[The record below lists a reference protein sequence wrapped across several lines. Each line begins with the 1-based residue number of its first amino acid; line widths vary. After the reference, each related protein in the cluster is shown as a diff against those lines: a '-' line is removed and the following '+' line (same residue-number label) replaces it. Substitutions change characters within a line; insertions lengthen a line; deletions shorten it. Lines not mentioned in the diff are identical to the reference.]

1 MKAKTKRVQSEMLM
15 VNPKEFTRFFLMTIL
30 VLLSITSAAQEESK
44 FDFGVKIM
52 FGGRYDNVRM
62 CVASEAGV
70 PGGMIADVMM
80 LVKYPLK
87 DNLNLTFELPV
98 MRPILF
104 VTAFQMLQFE
114 PQFTLE
120 YSKELSKG
128 EFFVA
133 GFGLG
138 TSFHYGP
145 DYKSDQKN
153 KNHSFFAIGPEFSTL
168 LAYKFSNKEGIP
180 RIIGIR
186 PFYIPLFSNEPG
198 YESGT
203 VLGGVVDFGYYF

>member
-1 MKAKTKRVQSEMLM
+1 MRNIL
-15 VNPKEFTRFFLMTIL
+15 LTIL
-30 VLLSITSAAQEESK
+30 ALLSITSLAQEESK
-44 FDFGVKIM
+44 LDFGVKIM

-62 CVASEAGV
+62 CVASDAGV

-80 LVKYPLK
+80 LFKYPLN
-87 DNLNLTFELPV
+87 DNLDLTFELPV

-104 VTAFQMLQFE
+104 ATAFKMLQFE
-114 PQFTLE
+114 PQFTVE
-120 YSKELSKG
+120 YSKELNKG
-128 EFFVA
+128 DFIVT
-133 GFGLG
+133 GLGVG

-145 DYKSDQKN
+145 DYLSDQKN
-153 KNHSFFAIGPEFSTL
+153 KSHSFFAMGPEFSTL
-168 LAYKFSNKEGIP
+168 LAIKFSNKEGTP

-203 VLGGVVDFGYYF
+203 VLGGVVEFGYYF

>member
-1 MKAKTKRVQSEMLM
+1 MK
-15 VNPKEFTRFFLMTIL
+15 NFLLAIL
-30 VLLSITSAAQEESK
+30 VFSSFFSVAQQESK
-44 FDFGVKIM
+44 FDFGVKLM

-62 CVASEAGV
+62 CVASDAGV
-70 PGGMIADVMM
+70 PGGIIADVMI
-80 LVKYPLK
+80 LFKYRIQ
-87 DNLNLTFELPV
+87 DNLHLTFELPV

-104 VTAFQMLQFE
+104 ATAFKMLQLE

-120 YSKELSKG
+120 YSKELNNG
-128 EFFVA
+128 DFIVA
-133 GFGLG
+133 GLGVG

-145 DYKSDQKN
+145 DYLSDREN
-153 KNHSFFAIGPEFSTL
+153 KNHSFFAVGPVFSTL
-168 LAYKFSNKEGIP
+168 LGYKFLNKNDTP

-203 VLGGVVDFGYYF
+203 VLGGVADFGYYF